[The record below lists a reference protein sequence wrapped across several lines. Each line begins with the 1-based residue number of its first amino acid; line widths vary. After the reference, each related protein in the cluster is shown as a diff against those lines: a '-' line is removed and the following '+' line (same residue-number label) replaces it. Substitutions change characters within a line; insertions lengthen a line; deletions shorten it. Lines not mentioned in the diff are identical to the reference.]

1 MADGIDVLFG
11 PGGALASAGQRYEPR
26 PQQAEM
32 GRAVSEALT
41 AGQTLVVE
49 AGTGVGKS
57 LGYLLPAALW
67 AVDHGRRVL
76 VTTYTRALQEQILHK
91 ELPAAARAL
100 AATGR
105 TLRYAMLQGADNY
118 LCVQRLSRLR
128 STPDLFEEGS
138 EPARVLAE
146 LTAWARTAE
155 TGRRSELPCL
165 VPQPI
170 WAKVARDPDLCLGPQ
185 GPYWGQCLYRKDRE
199 RAERSHIVV
208 VNHALLLS
216 GGRLPSYDALIV
228 DEAHSLEDAAAGHF
242 GVMIAAGRMAKLV
255 EELRTLSARFPEL
268 AEPAKRCLEEFPP
281 FLESVARAHGWGGP
295 SGEPG
300 GVLLSPDAAGEYLEP
315 ACLPALNQ
323 AFGKLFAGRAEAVEG
338 KDADETAITLRL
350 SHAKLEAL
358 RADLRYVLEGR
369 EEEVARWVDWSSLG
383 VALRAAPLDVAPR
396 LGESLLGR
404 GIPVVLTSATLDSG
418 AGLRGF
424 KAGLGL
430 EGARELRLDSPFDY
444 ESQAALL
451 LQDDLPAP
459 SDDKKYVAALA
470 KRCRE
475 IIEHV
480 PGGVFILF
488 SSWRT
493 LRAVHARLRRHIKE
507 RPLWMQ
513 GDSGSDALLADF
525 QDAGNAVLLGVDTFW
540 QGVDVPGEALSC
552 VVLTK
557 LPFPN
562 YGSPVE
568 QARRRWFESL
578 GRSYFDAHS
587 LPRAVMRFRQGFGRL
602 IRSST
607 DRGAVVVLDSRLG
620 KRGYG
625 NAFLES
631 LPRCKRLASL
641 EELDAFFKPAPPPET
656 PKGP

>member
-1 MADGIDVLFG
+1 MADGIDVLLG
-11 PGGALASAGQRYEPR
+11 PGGALSGVGDRYEPR
-26 PQQAEM
+26 PQQLEM
-32 GRAVSEALT
+32 GRAVSEALDQ
-41 AGQTLVVE
+41 GQTLVVE

-128 STPDLFEEGS
+128 STPDLFEPES
-138 EPARVLAE
+138 EPAKVLNE
-146 LTAWARTAE
+146 LSAWARTAE

-165 VPQPI
+165 VPQPLWSKI
-170 WAKVARDPDLCLGPQ
+170 ARDPDQCLGPQ

-216 GGRLPSYDALIV
+216 GGRLPPHDALIV

-242 GVMIAAGRMAKLV
+242 GVLVTAGRAAKLV
-255 EELRTLSARFPEL
+255 EELEALGPKFPEL
-268 AEPAKRCLEEFPP
+268 LEPGRRCLSEFPP
-281 FLESVARAHGWGGP
+281 FLEDVARAHGWGGRG
-295 SGEPG
+295 GEPG
-300 GVLLSPDAAGEYLEP
+300 GALLAPREGYVEP
-315 ACLPALNQ
+315 ACLPELDR
-323 AFGKLFAGRAEAVEG
+323 AFGKLFASSAEASEG
-338 KDADETAITLRL
+338 KEPDETAITLRL
-350 SHAKLEAL
+350 AHARLTAL
-358 RADLRYVLEGR
+358 RADLRYVLEGQ
-369 EEEVARWVDWSSLG
+369 EEHVARWVDWSNLG

-418 AGLRGF
+418 SGLRGF

-444 ESQAALL
+444 ETQAALL
-451 LQDDLPAP
+451 VQDDLPAP

-475 IIEHV
+475 IVDRV

-488 SSWRT
+488 SSCRT
-493 LRAVHARLRRHIKE
+493 LRAVHARLRRHVKD

-562 YGSPVE
+562 FGSPVE
-568 QARRRWFESL
+568 QARRRWFDSL
-578 GRSYFDAHS
+578 GRSYFDAYS

-607 DRGAVVVLDSRLG
+607 DRGAVVVLDSRLPR
-620 KRGYG
+620 RGYG
-625 NAFLES
+625 HAFLES
-631 LPRCKRLASL
+631 LPRCRRLSSL
-641 EELDAFFKPAPPPET
+641 DELGAFFLPPPAA
-656 PKGP
+656 